1 MSAESTSGL
10 ATRVLGLVLI
20 VAIPLAGLTSCAGG
34 GTDAVGPPRHVVLIS
49 LDTTRADQLGLY
61 GNPTVK
67 TPRLDR
73 LAAQSVVLD
82 DFMTVVPTT
91 LSAHVSLFTGKYP
104 HTHGTPRNGF
114 LVNEQNVM
122 LPEILGE
129 HGFVTAGFAGSFALE
144 GRFNFAQGFEHYD
157 EAFERFAGQD
167 GRLQNERTAESVTQA
182 VVDYLDQRGVP
193 ERLFL
198 FVHYFDPHAP
208 YEAPPPYDTMYDPS
222 GREGLPD
229 WKTVR
234 HQGLVKPGSK
244 DEVADRLARQY
255 AAEISYMDHHLGRL
269 LDELRERGILDDA
282 LLVVTSDHGENFW
295 EHGAVFDHGWSTY
308 QTTMRGVGIIRMPRA
323 ALAGTRIGGIAANID
338 IMPTV
343 LGLLGIPVPDGIDGE
358 RIDLMRVAGRP
369 LDRVRFGQAAKPW
382 QEVETDPRWTNMT
395 KTRCVRSGKYKLVQV
410 PYAGHEELYDLEA
423 DPVEQVNLLASA
435 DAETE
440 ATARRLRDRL
450 EAWAAS
456 ARPLPSRFDP
466 SQREETI
473 ERLRAL
479 GYLGGDDG

>member
-1 MSAESTSGL
+1 LNVESTSGL
-10 ATRVLGLVLI
+10 TARTLGLVLA
-20 VAIPLAGLTSCAGG
+20 VTLPLAGLASCAGG
-34 GTDAVGPPRHVVLIS
+34 GSDAVGSPRHVVLIS

-67 TPRLDR
+67 TPHLDR
-73 LAAQSVVLD
+73 LAAESIVLD

-91 LSAHVSLFTGKYP
+91 LSAHVSLFTGQYP

-122 LPEILGE
+122 LPEILAE
-129 HGFVTAGFAGSFALE
+129 RGFVTAGFAGSFALE

-167 GRLQNERTAESVTQA
+167 GRLQNERSAESVTRA
-182 VVDYLDQRGVP
+182 VVDYLDRSGIP
-193 ERLFL
+193 ENLFL

-222 GREGLPD
+222 GRAELPD
-229 WKTVR
+229 WTTVR
-234 HQGLVKPGSK
+234 HEGLVKPGSQ

-255 AAEISYMDHHLGRL
+255 AAEISYMDHHLGTL
-269 LDELRERGILDDA
+269 LDELRERGVLDDA
-282 LLVVTSDHGENFW
+282 LLFVTSDHGENFW

-308 QTTMRGVGIIRMPRA
+308 QTTMRGVGIIRLPRT
-323 ALAGTRIGGIAANID
+323 ALAGTRIGGVAANID

-343 LGLLGIPVPDGIDGE
+343 LEYLSIPLPEGIDGE
-358 RIDLMRVAGRP
+358 PIDLTRAAAEP

-382 QEVETDPRWTNMT
+382 QEVETDPRWTNMM
-395 KTRCVRSGKYKLVQV
+395 KARCVRSGKYKLVQV
-410 PYAGHEELYDLEA
+410 PYAGREELYDLEA
-423 DPVEQVNLLASA
+423 DPAEQIDLLARA
-435 DAETE
+435 DPATE
-440 ATARRLRDRL
+440 AAARGLRDQL
-450 EAWAAS
+450 EVWAAS

-479 GYLGGDDG
+479 GYLEGESE

>member
-1 MSAESTSGL
+1 MNVESTSGL
-10 ATRVLGLVLI
+10 AARTLGLVLT
-20 VAIPLAGLTSCAGG
+20 VALLLAGLASCAGG
-34 GTDAVGPPRHVVLIS
+34 GSDAVRPARHVVLIS

-61 GNPTVK
+61 GNPAVK
-67 TPRLDR
+67 TPHLDR
-73 LAAQSVVLD
+73 LAAESVVLD

-91 LSAHVSLFTGKYP
+91 LASHVSLFTGNYP

-114 LVNEQNVM
+114 LVNERNVM

-129 HGFVTAGFAGSFALE
+129 RGFVTAGFAGSFALE

-157 EAFERFAGQD
+157 EAFERLAGQD
-167 GRLQNERTAESVTQA
+167 GRLQNERSAESVTRA
-182 VVDYLDQRGVP
+182 VVDYLDRNEVP

-229 WKTVR
+229 WTTVR
-234 HQGLVKPGSK
+234 HEGLVKPGSK
-244 DEVADRLARQY
+244 DEIADRLARQY
-255 AAEISYMDHHLGRL
+255 AAEISYMDHNLGRL

-308 QTTMRGVGIIRMPRA
+308 QTTMRGVGIIRLPRA
-323 ALAGTRIGGIAANID
+323 ALAGTRIGGVAANID
-338 IMPTV
+338 VMPTV
-343 LGLLGIPVPDGIDGE
+343 LDYLGIPLPDGIDGE
-358 RIDLMRVAGRP
+358 PIDLTRAAAKP

-382 QEVETDPRWTNMT
+382 QEVETDPRWVNMM
-395 KTRCVRSGKYKLVQV
+395 KTRCIRSGKYKLVQV
-410 PYAGHEELYDLEA
+410 PYAGREELYDLEA
-423 DPVEQVNLLASA
+423 DPAEQVDLLATPGA
-435 DAETE
+435 GTE
-440 ATARRLRDRL
+440 AAARRLRDQL

-479 GYLGGDDG
+479 GYLGGNGG